1 MVIKYATQWDAHGL
15 DGGNNMSETP
25 FETIVRRDRKTG
37 REREREIPETIYVTL
52 SRDSVRFGDDN

>member
-37 REREREIPETIYVTL
+37 REREREKDTGDNIRDVIP
-52 SRDSVRFGDDN
+52 